1 MNVKF
6 GFTQGLNVARLGLDE
21 SQVITACQIA
31 DRMDY
36 DSVWSMDHSNVP
48 QWKNAVVN
56 DAWLMLAAIGAV
68 TSHVELGTCVTDA
81 IRRHPPAIALSTITL
96 DRITKGRAILGIG
109 AGEAQNVVDFGI
121 EFSKPVSKFKEQL
134 EVIEKLFES
143 EPDRRVSYKGQ
154 HYNLVEACL
163 QARSIRKPRPP
174 IYIAAGAPKTLELCA
189 KYGDGWI
196 PIGYTPEL
204 FKNHANV
211 IRDRAKEIGR
221 DLNGFQFANDVDI
234 YFTDDGEEAW
244 NKMKNAVKVSLYKP
258 ELLKVH
264 NIQQDSEFDFR
275 RYFTEY
281 AMNKPELM
289 EQMKKAALKI
299 PDSVARTAIGVG
311 KPEDVIQ
318 MLERFIDAGTNHFI
332 IRFWGDGYFKNIETF
347 GNKVITYFRDQ
358 GRDYACRY
366 TSKVPLFCGDALDGW
381 GLCAR
386 ATGSASSPRPFS
398 DRANSVENPW
408 KV

>member
-1 MNVKF
+1 MTIKF

-36 DSVWSMDHSNVP
+36 DSVWTMDHSNVP

-81 IRRHPPAIALSTITL
+81 IRRHPSAIALSTITL

-134 EVIEKLFES
+134 EVIEKLFTS

-154 HYNLVEACL
+154 YYSLIEACL

-211 IRDRAKEIGR
+211 IRERAKEIGR
-221 DLNGFQFANDVDI
+221 DLNDFQFANDVDV
-234 YFTDDGEEAW
+234 YFTEDGEEAW

-299 PDSVARTAIGVG
+299 PDSVARSAIGVG

-318 MLERFIDAGTNHFI
+318 MLERFIEAGTNHFI
-332 IRFWGDGYFKNIETF
+332 IRFWGEGYFKNIETF

-358 GRDYACRY
+358 G
-366 TSKVPLFCGDALDGW
+366 KP
-381 GLCAR
+381 
-386 ATGSASSPRPFS
+386 
-398 DRANSVENPW
+398 
-408 KV
+408 

>member
-1 MNVKF
+1 MTIKF

-36 DSVWSMDHSNVP
+36 DSVWTMDHSNVP

-81 IRRHPPAIALSTITL
+81 IRRHPSAIALSTITL

-134 EVIEKLFES
+134 EVIEKLFTS

-154 HYNLVEACL
+154 YYSLIEACL

-189 KYGDGWI
+189 RYGDGWI

-211 IRDRAKEIGR
+211 IRERAKEIGR
-221 DLNGFQFANDVDI
+221 DLNDFQFANDVDV
-234 YFTDDGEEAW
+234 YFTEDGEEAW

-299 PDSVARTAIGVG
+299 PDSVARSAIGVG

-318 MLERFIDAGTNHFI
+318 MLERFIEAGTNHFI
-332 IRFWGDGYFKNIETF
+332 IRFWGEGYFKNIETF

-358 GRDYACRY
+358 G
-366 TSKVPLFCGDALDGW
+366 KP
-381 GLCAR
+381 
-386 ATGSASSPRPFS
+386 
-398 DRANSVENPW
+398 
-408 KV
+408 

>member
-1 MNVKF
+1 MTIKF

-36 DSVWSMDHSNVP
+36 DSVWTMDHSNVP

-81 IRRHPPAIALSTITL
+81 IRRHPSAIALSTITL

-134 EVIEKLFES
+134 EVIEKLFTS

-154 HYNLVEACL
+154 YYNLIEACL

-211 IRDRAKEIGR
+211 IRERAKEIGR
-221 DLNGFQFANDVDI
+221 DLNDFQFANDVDV
-234 YFTDDGEEAW
+234 YFTEDGEEAW

-332 IRFWGDGYFKNIETF
+332 IRFWGEGYFKNIETF

-358 GRDYACRY
+358 G
-366 TSKVPLFCGDALDGW
+366 KP
-381 GLCAR
+381 
-386 ATGSASSPRPFS
+386 
-398 DRANSVENPW
+398 
-408 KV
+408 

>member
-1 MNVKF
+1 MTIKF

-36 DSVWSMDHSNVP
+36 DSVWTMDHSNVP

-81 IRRHPPAIALSTITL
+81 IRRHPSAIALSTITL

-134 EVIEKLFES
+134 EVIEKLFTSAPE
-143 EPDRRVSYKGQ
+143 RRVSYKGQ
-154 HYNLVEACL
+154 YYSLIEACL

-211 IRDRAKEIGR
+211 IRERAKEIGR
-221 DLNGFQFANDVDI
+221 DLNDFQFANDVDV
-234 YFTDDGEEAW
+234 YFTEDGEEAW

-299 PDSVARTAIGVG
+299 PDSIARSAIGVG

-318 MLERFIDAGTNHFI
+318 MLERFIEAGTNHFI
-332 IRFWGDGYFKNIETF
+332 IRFWGEGYFKNIETF

-358 GRDYACRY
+358 G
-366 TSKVPLFCGDALDGW
+366 KP
-381 GLCAR
+381 
-386 ATGSASSPRPFS
+386 
-398 DRANSVENPW
+398 
-408 KV
+408 

>member
-81 IRRHPPAIALSTITL
+81 IRRHPSAIALSTITL

-134 EVIEKLFES
+134 EVIEKLFTSAPE
-143 EPDRRVSYKGQ
+143 RRVSYKGQ
-154 HYNLVEACL
+154 YYSLIEACL

-211 IRDRAKEIGR
+211 IRERAKEIGR
-221 DLNGFQFANDVDI
+221 DLNDFQFANDVDV
-234 YFTDDGEEAW
+234 YFTEDGEEAW
-244 NKMKNAVKVSLYKP
+244 NKMKNAVKVSLY
-258 ELLKVH
+258 
-264 NIQQDSEFDFR
+264 
-275 RYFTEY
+275 
-281 AMNKPELM
+281 KPELM

-332 IRFWGDGYFKNIETF
+332 IRFWGEGYFKNIETF

-358 GRDYACRY
+358 G
-366 TSKVPLFCGDALDGW
+366 KP
-381 GLCAR
+381 
-386 ATGSASSPRPFS
+386 
-398 DRANSVENPW
+398 
-408 KV
+408 

>member
-1 MNVKF
+1 MRTKF

-21 SQVITACQIA
+21 TQIITACQIA

-36 DSVWSMDHSNVP
+36 DSIWAMDHSNVP
-48 QWKNAVVN
+48 QWKNAIVN
-56 DAWLMLAAIGAV
+56 DAWIMLSAIGAL
-68 TSHVELGTCVTDA
+68 TRNVEVGTCVTDA
-81 IRRHPPAIALSTITL
+81 IRRHPSTIALSTITL

-134 EVIEKLFES
+134 EVISRLFES
-143 EPDRRVSYKGQ
+143 DADNHVSYKGE
-154 HYNLVEACL
+154 YYRLDNASL
-163 QARSIRKPRPP
+163 QAKSIRKPRPP
-174 IYIAAGAPKTLELCA
+174 VYIAAGAPKTLELCA

-204 FKNHANV
+204 FRHHANL
-211 IRDRAKEIGR
+211 IKQTAKNLGR
-221 DLNGFQFANDVDI
+221 DISGFQFANDVDV

-264 NIQQDSEFDFR
+264 NITQDSQFDFR

-289 EQMKKAALKI
+289 DQMKRAALRI

-311 KPEDVIQ
+311 KPDDVIQ
-318 MLERFIDAGTNHFI
+318 MLERFIRAGTNHFI
-332 IRFWGDGYFKNIETF
+332 IRFWGEGYFKNIEIF
-347 GNKVITYFRDQ
+347 GNKVIPYFRDHE
-358 GRDYACRY
+358 
-366 TSKVPLFCGDALDGW
+366 K
-381 GLCAR
+381 
-386 ATGSASSPRPFS
+386 
-398 DRANSVENPW
+398 
-408 KV
+408 K

>member
-1 MNVKF
+1 MTIKF

-36 DSVWSMDHSNVP
+36 DSVWTMDHSNVP

-81 IRRHPPAIALSTITL
+81 IRRHPSAIALSAITL

-134 EVIEKLFES
+134 EVIENLFTS

-154 HYNLVEACL
+154 YYSLIEACL

-211 IRDRAKEIGR
+211 IRERAKEIGR
-221 DLNGFQFANDVDI
+221 DLNDFQFANDVDV
-234 YFTDDGEEAW
+234 YFTEDGEEAW

-332 IRFWGDGYFKNIETF
+332 IRFWGEGYFKNIETF

-358 GRDYACRY
+358 G
-366 TSKVPLFCGDALDGW
+366 KP
-381 GLCAR
+381 
-386 ATGSASSPRPFS
+386 
-398 DRANSVENPW
+398 
-408 KV
+408 

>member
-1 MNVKF
+1 MTIKF

-36 DSVWSMDHSNVP
+36 DSVWTMDHSNVP

-81 IRRHPPAIALSTITL
+81 IRRHPSAIALSTITL

-134 EVIEKLFES
+134 EVIEKLFTS

-154 HYNLVEACL
+154 YYSLIEACL

-174 IYIAAGAPKTLELCA
+174 IYIGAGAPKTLELCA

-211 IRDRAKEIGR
+211 IRERAKEIGR
-221 DLNGFQFANDVDI
+221 DLNDFQFANDVDV
-234 YFTDDGEEAW
+234 YFTEDGEEAW

-332 IRFWGDGYFKNIETF
+332 IRFWGEGYFKNIETF

-358 GRDYACRY
+358 G
-366 TSKVPLFCGDALDGW
+366 KP
-381 GLCAR
+381 
-386 ATGSASSPRPFS
+386 
-398 DRANSVENPW
+398 
-408 KV
+408 

>member
-1 MNVKF
+1 MTIKF

-36 DSVWSMDHSNVP
+36 DSVWTMDHSNVP

-81 IRRHPPAIALSTITL
+81 IRRHPSAIALSTITL

-134 EVIEKLFES
+134 EVIEKLFTS
-143 EPDRRVSYKGQ
+143 EPDRRVNYKGQ
-154 HYNLVEACL
+154 YYSLIEACL
-163 QARSIRKPRPP
+163 QAKSIRKPRPP

-211 IRDRAKEIGR
+211 IRERAKEIGR
-221 DLNGFQFANDVDI
+221 DLNDFQFANDVDV
-234 YFTDDGEEAW
+234 YFTEDGEEAW

-332 IRFWGDGYFKNIETF
+332 IRFWGEGYFKNIETF

-358 GRDYACRY
+358 G
-366 TSKVPLFCGDALDGW
+366 KP
-381 GLCAR
+381 
-386 ATGSASSPRPFS
+386 
-398 DRANSVENPW
+398 
-408 KV
+408 

>member
-1 MNVKF
+1 MTVKF

-36 DSVWSMDHSNVP
+36 DSVWTMDHSNVP

-81 IRRHPPAIALSTITL
+81 IRRHPSAIALSTITL

-134 EVIEKLFES
+134 EVIEKLFTS
-143 EPDRRVSYKGQ
+143 EPDRRVNYKGQ
-154 HYNLVEACL
+154 YYNLIEACL

-211 IRDRAKEIGR
+211 IRERAKEIGR
-221 DLNGFQFANDVDI
+221 DLNDFQFANDVDV
-234 YFTDDGEEAW
+234 YFTEDGEEAW

-332 IRFWGDGYFKNIETF
+332 IRFWGEGYFKNIETF

-358 GRDYACRY
+358 G
-366 TSKVPLFCGDALDGW
+366 KP
-381 GLCAR
+381 
-386 ATGSASSPRPFS
+386 
-398 DRANSVENPW
+398 
-408 KV
+408 

>member
-1 MNVKF
+1 MTIKF

-36 DSVWSMDHSNVP
+36 DSVWTMDHSNVP

-81 IRRHPPAIALSTITL
+81 IRRHPSAIALSTITL

-134 EVIEKLFES
+134 EVIEKLFTS

-154 HYNLVEACL
+154 YYNLIEACL

-211 IRDRAKEIGR
+211 IRERAKETGR
-221 DLNGFQFANDVDI
+221 DLNDFQFANDVDV
-234 YFTDDGEEAW
+234 YFTEDGEEAW

-289 EQMKKAALKI
+289 EQMK
-299 PDSVARTAIGVG
+299 
-311 KPEDVIQ
+311 
-318 MLERFIDAGTNHFI
+318 
-332 IRFWGDGYFKNIETF
+332 
-347 GNKVITYFRDQ
+347 
-358 GRDYACRY
+358 
-366 TSKVPLFCGDALDGW
+366 
-381 GLCAR
+381 
-386 ATGSASSPRPFS
+386 
-398 DRANSVENPW
+398 
-408 KV
+408 

>member
-1 MNVKF
+1 MTIKF

-36 DSVWSMDHSNVP
+36 DSVWTMDHSNVP

-81 IRRHPPAIALSTITL
+81 IRRHPSAIALSTITL

-134 EVIEKLFES
+134 EVIEKLFTS
-143 EPDRRVSYKGQ
+143 EPDRRVNYKGQ
-154 HYNLVEACL
+154 YYNLIEACL

-204 FKNHANV
+204 FKNHA
-211 IRDRAKEIGR
+211 
-221 DLNGFQFANDVDI
+221 
-234 YFTDDGEEAW
+234 
-244 NKMKNAVKVSLYKP
+244 
-258 ELLKVH
+258 
-264 NIQQDSEFDFR
+264 
-275 RYFTEY
+275 
-281 AMNKPELM
+281 
-289 EQMKKAALKI
+289 
-299 PDSVARTAIGVG
+299 
-311 KPEDVIQ
+311 
-318 MLERFIDAGTNHFI
+318 
-332 IRFWGDGYFKNIETF
+332 
-347 GNKVITYFRDQ
+347 
-358 GRDYACRY
+358 
-366 TSKVPLFCGDALDGW
+366 
-381 GLCAR
+381 
-386 ATGSASSPRPFS
+386 
-398 DRANSVENPW
+398 
-408 KV
+408 